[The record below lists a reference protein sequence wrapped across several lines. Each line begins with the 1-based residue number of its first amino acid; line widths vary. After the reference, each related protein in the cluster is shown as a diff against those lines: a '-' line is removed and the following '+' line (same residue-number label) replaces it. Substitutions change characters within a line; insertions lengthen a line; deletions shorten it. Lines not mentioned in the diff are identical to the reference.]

1 MHAVQSD
8 RTLKASFDQPV
19 ICFVDLFTQ
28 KEEGLVSSLCAF
40 FADVGAGIAPWKP
53 RSVKEPFVT
62 NAKKA
67 IIFLCTVVNPQIGQ
81 VRS

>member
-62 NAKKA
+62 NAQKA